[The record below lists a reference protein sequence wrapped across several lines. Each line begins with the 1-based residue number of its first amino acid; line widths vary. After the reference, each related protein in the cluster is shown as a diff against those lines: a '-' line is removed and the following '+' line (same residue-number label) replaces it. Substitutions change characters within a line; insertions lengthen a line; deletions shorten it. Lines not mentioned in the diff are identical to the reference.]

1 MTRGRVADPR
11 PADAPS
17 RRTTN
22 TSKPP
27 CENLAERSTDADILT
42 FLTSDNSGAR
52 GIPEP
57 PFRSLDLAQVS
68 TWRYGRSRKKALKGP
83 PLQPPLTHHHGIH
96 HALYLSS
103 TDPETSKLLVITYL
117 INRSPLFTGILS
129 KNTTTTSWTLALR
142 FLPACQFGWSVL
154 WPPPS
159 VPHRITHSLSLVR
172 ARALGSHTRRTR
184 TRPDQLQFH
193 TYECGRRSLALIS
206 YQCPVPSSTD
216 IFLESRTIRW
226 LSVPMTISDLETN
239 DRSTNNGYAFFRDVQ
254 NGPVPLFL
262 EYDLSVHSPHY
273 STIPSF
279 TELTR
284 IITRQ
289 FQNYLLTI

>member
-1 MTRGRVADPR
+1 MSRGRVADPR

-27 CENLAERSTDADILT
+27 CENLAERSTGAEIAM
-42 FLTSDNSGAR
+42 FLTLESCGAR
-52 GIPEP
+52 EIAEA
-57 PFRSLDLAQVS
+57 PFWSLDLAQVS

-83 PLQPPLTHHHGIH
+83 PLQPPLTHHHDTH

-103 TDPETSKLLVITYL
+103 TEPETSELLAITYL
-117 INRSPLFTGILS
+117 INGSPLFTGILS

-154 WPPPS
+154 WPSPN

-184 TRPDQLQFH
+184 TRPDQL
-193 TYECGRRSLALIS
+193 
-206 YQCPVPSSTD
+206 VPHLRMQTS
-216 IFLESRTIRW
+216 ISRTNIV
-226 LSVPMTISDLETN
+226 SVPRTGLHRHFPRVSYNRMGFRAHDDLGSRN
-239 DRSTNNGYAFFRDVQ
+239 
-254 NGPVPLFL
+254 
-262 EYDLSVHSPHY
+262 
-273 STIPSF
+273 
-279 TELTR
+279 
-284 IITRQ
+284 
-289 FQNYLLTI
+289 